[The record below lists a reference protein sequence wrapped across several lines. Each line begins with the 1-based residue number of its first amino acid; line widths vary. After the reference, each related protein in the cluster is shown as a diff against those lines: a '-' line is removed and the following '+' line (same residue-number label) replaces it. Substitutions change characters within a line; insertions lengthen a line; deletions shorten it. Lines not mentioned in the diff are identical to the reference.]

1 LGVACK
7 LHVYG
12 EVVMNAD
19 PKIELQSVEENTVIA
34 HAIDERSHPDV
45 ELAVNRGIA
54 AAVLEGIPEGLKIM
68 EEAGVPKSISI
79 RVLNSKARRRS
90 SDWK

>member
-1 LGVACK
+1 
-7 LHVYG
+7 
-12 EVVMNAD
+12 MNTEKKNA
-19 PKIELQSVEENTVIA
+19 VESAAEDTVIA
-34 HAIDERSHPDV
+34 QALDERTHTDV

-68 EEAGVPKSISI
+68 EEAGVPKSISV
-79 RVLNSKARRRS
+79 RVLNSKARRRA

>member
-1 LGVACK
+1 
-7 LHVYG
+7 
-12 EVVMNAD
+12 MN
-19 PKIELQSVEENTVIA
+19 PEKKIVTENAEEGTVIA
-34 HAIDERSHPDV
+34 QAIDERSHPDV

-54 AAVLEGIPEGLKIM
+54 AAVLGGIPEGLKIM
-68 EEAGVPKSISI
+68 EEAGVPKSISV

>member
-1 LGVACK
+1 
-7 LHVYG
+7 
-12 EVVMNAD
+12 MNPD
-19 PKIELQSVEENTVIA
+19 HKIEVESIEENTVVA
-34 HAIDERSHPDV
+34 RAIDERSHPDV

-54 AAVLEGIPEGLKIM
+54 AAVLDGVPEGLKIM
-68 EEAGVPKSISI
+68 EEAGVPKSISV